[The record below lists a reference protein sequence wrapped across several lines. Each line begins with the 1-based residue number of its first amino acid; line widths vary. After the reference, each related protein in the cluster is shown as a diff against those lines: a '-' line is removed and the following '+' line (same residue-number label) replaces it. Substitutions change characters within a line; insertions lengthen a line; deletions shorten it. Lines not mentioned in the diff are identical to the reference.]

1 MEGRF
6 RLSKVVR
13 IDYKDDGND
22 VANKIFDYSGKT
34 IENLMKHGYRDTLV
48 QMSIQLM
55 KDKLIELAKISGK
68 SSGSLLE
75 KEKENN
81 NQIQKLEK
89 ILDTIQKSIRIENG
103 YDITLNEVDKFIIQ
117 VKSIEEQNASRL
129 LVNEE
134 KISLIA
140 TAKQFQQ
147 QILKSKEE

>member
-1 MEGRF
+1 
-6 RLSKVVR
+6 
-13 IDYKDDGND
+13 
-22 VANKIFDYSGKT
+22 
-34 IENLMKHGYRDTLV
+34 MKRGYRDTLV

-81 NQIQKLEK
+81 NQIQELEK

-147 QILKSKEE
+147 QILKAKEE